1 MEDLGVVI
9 ASIITAVV
17 SAIAWTVRKIL
28 TNEKQIQLMHNEI
41 RQRDIRRQE
50 DREVMNEIKADLKE
64 VKRDVIELYKTQ
76 PDDK

>member
-17 SAIAWTVRKIL
+17 SAIAWAVRKIL

-41 RQRDIRRQE
+41 RERDIRRQE
-50 DREVMNEIKADLKE
+50 DREIMNEIKTDLKE
-64 VKRDVIELYKTQ
+64 VKQEVVELYKKYSTE
-76 PDDK
+76 